1 MESIYRSFIDGL
13 GLNRKDAKFDIT
25 QHTAKAHQTAI

>member
-1 MESIYRSFIDGL
+1 MESIYRSIDGL
-13 GLNRKDAKFDIT
+13 GLNKKDAKFDIT